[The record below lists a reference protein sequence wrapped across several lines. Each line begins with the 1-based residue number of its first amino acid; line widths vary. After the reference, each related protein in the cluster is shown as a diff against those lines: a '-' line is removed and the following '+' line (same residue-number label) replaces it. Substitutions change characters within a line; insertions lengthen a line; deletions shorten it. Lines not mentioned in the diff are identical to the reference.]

1 MFWTMKN
8 TITMISKVVESFKQK
23 FDVDIQTSVNVTD
36 DNNEELM
43 VVDIQLDEMDLD
55 KIMKTYG
62 YKF

>member
-1 MFWTMKN
+1 MMFWTMKN
-8 TITMISKVVESFKQK
+8 TITIISKVVESFKQK
-23 FDVDIQTSVNVTD
+23 FDVDIQTSANVTD
-36 DNNEELM
+36 DNNEEL

>member
-1 MFWTMKN
+1 MMFWTMKN

-23 FDVDIQTSVNVTD
+23 FDVDIQTSANVTD
-36 DNNEELM
+36 DNNEEL